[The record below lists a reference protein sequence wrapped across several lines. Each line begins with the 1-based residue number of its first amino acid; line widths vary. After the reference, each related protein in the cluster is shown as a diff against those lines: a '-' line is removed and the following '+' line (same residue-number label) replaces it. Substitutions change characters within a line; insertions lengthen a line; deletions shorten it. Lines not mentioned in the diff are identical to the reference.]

1 MNKISEKVW
10 AVLIALAILIGLFT
24 WIHNASTNIYKTEV
38 IQEEKTISIIDSVWY
53 TSPGQENTLQ
63 TDYRYYGKALNGQ
76 VIVSTDKAFH
86 IGDSIVCVYHRYEKV
101 KTKKKQ

>member
-1 MNKISEKVW
+1 MNKTSENLFAALIFGLLGGLIFAFVRNESKNVVVSKEKV
-10 AVLIALAILIGLFT
+10 V
-24 WIHNASTNIYKTEV
+24 ST
-38 IQEEKTISIIDSVWY
+38 IDSVWF

-63 TDYRYYGKALNGQ
+63 TDYRYYGKASNGQ

-86 IGDSIVCVYHRYEKV
+86 TGDSIVCVYYRYEKV